1 MCDFCDD
8 AVSTLVFVIS
18 AFCGTRD
25 WSVKAAYKTEK
36 ARMGQTEPL
45 YSLIE
50 REFSNES
57 VMGNLPVLLHS
68 DRCLE
73 VACLVDSRVCARA

>member
-1 MCDFCDD
+1 
-8 AVSTLVFVIS
+8 
-18 AFCGTRD
+18 
-25 WSVKAAYKTEK
+25 
-36 ARMGQTEPL
+36 MGQTESL

-73 VACLVDSRVCARA
+73 VACLVDSRMCARA

>member
-1 MCDFCDD
+1 
-8 AVSTLVFVIS
+8 
-18 AFCGTRD
+18 
-25 WSVKAAYKTEK
+25 
-36 ARMGQTEPL
+36 MGQTEPL

-57 VMGNLPVLLHS
+57 VVGNLPVLLHS

-73 VACLVDSRVCARA
+73 VTSLIDSRVCTRA